1 MIYQHEA
8 IYMLYPN
15 VIKINNIT
23 AYDKNDEV
31 VEYDQDAV
39 DAKAVELENQQIAKE
54 QAKIDAK
61 ESAISKLS
69 ALGLTQE
76 EIKSLLGIS

>member
-8 IYMLYPN
+8 IYMLYPK